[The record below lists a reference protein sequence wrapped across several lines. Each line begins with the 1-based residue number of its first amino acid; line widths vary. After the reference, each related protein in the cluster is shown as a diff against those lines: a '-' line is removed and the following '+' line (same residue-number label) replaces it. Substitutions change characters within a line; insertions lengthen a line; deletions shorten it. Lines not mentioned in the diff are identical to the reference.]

1 MTGARLLH
9 LGTVVA
15 DVVLGVPALPPRGG
29 DVLASAA
36 TVTAGGGFNVLAAAA
51 RQGMPAVYGGAHGTG
66 PLADLTRAALAAEGI
81 AVLLPPAPGLD
92 TGFVITLVEPGGER
106 TFVTSPGAEARLAP
120 DALAAVTARP
130 QDTVYLSGYALAH
143 EANRA
148 ALLGWLP
155 GLPAAARL
163 VFDPGPLGAQ
173 VPAAALDQ
181 VARRADWWAGNA
193 AEAAART
200 GEATPEAA
208 ALRWR
213 GVPAGPAC
221 WSALA
226 RTAACWPARCGW
238 RRRGPRAGVPGGG
251 GGHHRRGRHP
261 HRRVHRGAGGRR
273 GPGRRGPAGQR
284 GRGDLGNQAG
294 TGDRTHLVRAG
305 PLPGPGAGPGTCSVP
320 AGPGS
325 ASPAGGRVPG
335 AAGRSPGRGAAGAR
349 TMAPGPHAPP
359 RQSRKPPSR
368 S

>member
-1 MTGARLLH
+1 MLH

-51 RQGMPAVYGGAHGTG
+51 RQGMPAAYGGAHGTG

-81 AVLLPPAPGLD
+81 AVLLPPVPGLD

-120 DALAAVTARP
+120 AALAAVTARP

-181 VARRADWWAGNA
+181 VERRADWWAGNA
-193 AEAAART
+193 AEAAALT

-208 ALRWR
+208 AL
-213 GVPAGPAC
+213 
-221 WSALA
+221 ALA
-226 RTAACWPARCGW
+226 RRTGRAGVLVRTGPDGCLLAGPGAGR
-238 RRRGPRAGVPGGG
+238 RRRGPACRGSRPRWWTPPARATPTPGCSSRRWRPARARPPRPGGPT
-251 GGHHRRGRHP
+251 RR
-261 HRRVHRGAGGRR
+261 RR
-273 GPGRRGPAGQR
+273 
-284 GRGDLGNQAG
+284 
-294 TGDRTHLVRAG
+294 
-305 PLPGPGAGPGTCSVP
+305 
-320 AGPGS
+320 
-325 ASPAGGRVPG
+325 
-335 AAGRSPGRGAAGAR
+335 
-349 TMAPGPHAPP
+349 
-359 RQSRKPPSR
+359 SR
-368 S
+368 

>member
-1 MTGARLLH
+1 MTRPDAGARLLH

-51 RQGMPAVYGGAHGTG
+51 RQGMPAAYGGAHGTG

-81 AVLLPPAPGLD
+81 AVLLPPVPGLD

-120 DALAAVTARP
+120 AALAAVTARP

-143 EANRA
+143 KANRA

-193 AEAAART
+193 AEAAALT

-208 ALRWR
+208 ALALARR
-213 GVPAGPAC
+213 TGRAGVLVRTGPDGCLLAGPARRPATA
-221 WSALA
+221 WSACRGSRPRRWTPPARATPTPACSSRRWRLA
-226 RTAACWPARCGW
+226 RARPPRPGGPT
-238 RRRGPRAGVPGGG
+238 RRR
-251 GGHHRRGRHP
+251 
-261 HRRVHRGAGGRR
+261 
-273 GPGRRGPAGQR
+273 
-284 GRGDLGNQAG
+284 
-294 TGDRTHLVRAG
+294 
-305 PLPGPGAGPGTCSVP
+305 
-320 AGPGS
+320 
-325 ASPAGGRVPG
+325 
-335 AAGRSPGRGAAGAR
+335 RSR
-349 TMAPGPHAPP
+349 
-359 RQSRKPPSR
+359 
-368 S
+368 

>member
-1 MTGARLLH
+1 VTGTGGRLLH

-51 RQGMPAVYGGAHGTG
+51 RQGMPAAYGGAHGTG

-81 AVLLPPAPGLD
+81 AVLLPPVPGLD

-120 DALAAVTARP
+120 GALGAVTARP

-143 EANRA
+143 GANRA
-148 ALLGWLP
+148 VLLGWLP

-181 VARRADWWAGNA
+181 VERRADWWAGNA

-208 ALRWR
+208 AL
-213 GVPAGPAC
+213 
-221 WSALA
+221 ALA
-226 RTAACWPARCGW
+226 RRTGRS
-238 RRRGPRAGVPGGG
+238 GV
-251 GGHHRRGRHP
+251 
-261 HRRVHRGAGGRR
+261 
-273 GPGRRGPAGQR
+273 
-284 GRGDLGNQAG
+284 
-294 TGDRTHLVRAG
+294 LVRTG
-305 PLPGPGAGPGTCSVP
+305 PDGCLLAGPGAGGEGVVGVPGFPVTVVDTTGAGDTHTGVFVAALAAGAAPAAAARRANAAAAISVTRPGP
-320 AGPGS
+320 ATAPTAAELGRFL
-325 ASPAGGRVPG
+325 AQSPAAPDRAQSPGARWRFSGGRPG
-335 AAGRSPGRGAAGAR
+335 AGRSG
-349 TMAPGPHAPP
+349 
-359 RQSRKPPSR
+359 
-368 S
+368 